1 MTCSFWLVFPLTVWQ
16 NFNVLPWCCF
26 WRLVPNFRPIPVT
39 KNSLSP
45 FHHKRSPQS
54 GVFSSLPC
62 ASMTLNLNASW
73 VWGFFDR
80 FSHPTSK
87 FFDSDLPVSSP
98 CSTQKIILPEDH
110 SLLLQQNPQTR
121 FSEKFSKLIKLQLR
135 RSSRVCHL
143 SSLNLLPRHRLA
155 LRKAHLH
162 VSLSRLCSYRQVR
175 PSWIGLWTK
184 N

>member
-121 FSEKFSKLIKLQLR
+121 FSEKFFEINQVATSSLLTCLSPIFAESTPAPPSRPSKGSLTCVPVPSMQ
-135 RSSRVCHL
+135 L
-143 SSLNLLPRHRLA
+143 SSSSTVVDWA
-155 LRKAHLH
+155 LD
-162 VSLSRLCSYRQVR
+162 
-175 PSWIGLWTK
+175 
-184 N
+184 